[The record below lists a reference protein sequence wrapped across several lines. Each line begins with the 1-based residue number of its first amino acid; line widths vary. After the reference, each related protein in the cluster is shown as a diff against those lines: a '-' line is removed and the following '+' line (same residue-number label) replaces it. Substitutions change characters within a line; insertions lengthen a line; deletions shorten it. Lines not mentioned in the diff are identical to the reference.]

1 MIGHHPSEL
10 TLLGYAAGTLAEPH
24 PRVVAV
30 HVARCAACRAV
41 LRRAE
46 EAGGVLLDSLSPAS
60 LAPDA
65 LARTLARLN
74 TPAPIDEPEPVA
86 VTLDGL
92 AKGRWR
98 WLGPNIAMMTLVP
111 RGPNDSRLDLIR
123 AAPGTGLLE
132 HSHSDFETTCVLQGA
147 FDDVTGKYHVGD
159 FAEAD
164 GGLAHRP
171 TALPG
176 EECICLIATGGRLR
190 ARGLLGR
197 LVRPLIGM

>member
-1 MIGHHPSEL
+1 MIRHHPSEV
-10 TLLGYAAGTLAEPH
+10 TLLAYAAGTLAEPH

-30 HVARCAACRAV
+30 HVARCPACTAV
-41 LRRAE
+41 LRQAE
-46 EAGGVLLDSLSPAS
+46 QVGGALLDSLSPAS
-60 LAPDA
+60 LQPDA
-65 LARTLARLN
+65 LTRTLARLDA
-74 TPAPIDEPEPVA
+74 PASMAEPEPVA
-86 VTLDGL
+86 VTLDAL

-98 WLGPNIAMMTLVP
+98 WTGPGIAMMPLVP
-111 RGPNDSRLDLIR
+111 RGPNDSRLDLVR
-123 AAPGTGLLE
+123 AMPGTGLIE

-147 FDDVTGKYHVGD
+147 FGDVTGEYHVGD

-176 EECICLIATGGRLR
+176 EECICLIATSGRLR
-190 ARGLLGR
+190 ARGLLGW